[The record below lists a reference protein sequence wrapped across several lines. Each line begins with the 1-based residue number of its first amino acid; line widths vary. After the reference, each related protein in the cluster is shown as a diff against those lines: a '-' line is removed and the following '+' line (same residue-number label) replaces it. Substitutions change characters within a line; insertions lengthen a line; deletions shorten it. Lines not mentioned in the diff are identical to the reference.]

1 MTTTSITEQL
11 NAKKA
16 ALEASKAKNASPE
29 TVKALEA
36 EIKQLESM
44 VSGSQDKPKRR
55 HSAFL
60 DECSG

>member
-1 MTTTSITEQL
+1 MTTANITEQL

-16 ALEASKAKNASPE
+16 ALEASRAKNASPE
-29 TVKALEA
+29 TIKTLEA
-36 EIKQLESM
+36 DIKQLESM
-44 VSGSQDKPKRR
+44 VSGNQDKPKRR